1 MKKMLLFILFI
12 SILIPGFALAQRGP
26 SKEVLV
32 DGVDISTLSPQDQT
46 TFLHLRKKA
55 VEEQQKHIAE
65 MSKNKIAEVMAN
77 PSNIELA
84 IQWRTL
90 IVTTLRETAS
100 DLNFAVNEF
109 VKTPVG
115 AGVAIVLLY
124 NLMGKTVIHGVWTLV
139 VVPLTWIVLTFI
151 CWFLFFYFHGKKKVP
166 VETLVKKDGKEETIE
181 KSVKY
186 IKKYEFRSHEGKI
199 VSVVALTIPWAI
211 YTIISITML
220 TGAF

>member
-1 MKKMLLFILFI
+1 MKKCFLICLVLLFIPTFV
-12 SILIPGFALAQRGP
+12 FATKGA
-26 SKEVLV
+26 EVIV
-32 DGVDISTLSPQDQT
+32 DGVDISGLTADNQAQYLR
-46 TFLHLRKKA
+46 LRKIA
-55 VEEQQKHIAE
+55 IEEAQKKMAE
-65 MSKNKIAEVMAN
+65 TSKNKIAEVMAN

-90 IVTTLRETAS
+90 IVTTLRETAA

-139 VVPLTWIVLTFI
+139 VIPITWIVLTII
-151 CWFLFFYFHGKKKVP
+151 CGSLFFYFHGKKKVP
-166 VETLVKKDGKEETIE
+166 VEIRKSSGDIE
-181 KSVKY
+181 KTIQYV
-186 IKKYEFRSHEGKI
+186 KKYEFRSHEGKI

-211 YTIISITML
+211 YTICSLFAL